1 MCKHG
6 SKYWIVVVDYYRDD
20 SMALIYPGLL
30 DDSVIINGD
39 IGSQQSSNNHGDLT
53 NHVYISM

>member
-1 MCKHG
+1 
-6 SKYWIVVVDYYRDD
+6 
-20 SMALIYPGLL
+20 MALIYPGLL

-53 NHVYISM
+53 NQY